1 MRAAGFDGFALRL
14 PRLEPDTLPAE
25 LMPPAELLDGSVQP
39 GDFSTGSLALNRMV
53 RSAASLSLEQRRALI
68 YGGDQLVP

>member
-1 MRAAGFDGFALRL
+1 MRSAGFESFTLRL
-14 PRLEPDTLPAE
+14 PQLERDALPAE

-39 GDFSTGSLALNRMV
+39 GDFSTGSLALNRMI
-53 RSAASLSLEQRRALI
+53 RSASSLTLEQRRSLI